1 MTGLDPWLTGS
12 AKTVVRNALLAT
24 PSTLWTA
31 GASPAGGRLRVQFCP
46 RSNFAQEMLPLLP
59 STAEPDSRGLD
70 PAIFCRKSEHL
81 DECTAVL
88 HFEIKKLNM
97 LAITSS

>member
-24 PSTLWTA
+24 PSTPWAA
-31 GASPAGGRLRVQFCP
+31 GASPAGGDFG
-46 RSNFAQEMLPLLP
+46 SNFAQEMLPLLP

-88 HFEIKKLNM
+88 HFEIRKLNM